1 MSLFQND
8 YIQHHSKKAH
18 LNKLYCLTVKV
29 VITEPV
35 LTVIVL
41 HTTAGQG
48 GFLFGVVL
56 TVIALRTRH
65 LWNKLMPDHQ
75 LPR

>member
-48 GFLFGVVL
+48 GFVTG
-56 TVIALRTRH
+56 TVQDVIVLRTRH
-65 LWNKLMPDHQ
+65 LWNELMPDHQ